1 MSTETDRKDIDDEQ
15 MPSFGTPIEESYQS
29 PVVEMSP
36 SIESYSD
43 LSQESYPNVESQ
55 ESSTDVESQETTDL
69 SQEGSTDVESQETSD
84 LSQEGSTDVESQET
98 SDLSQEGST
107 DVESQ
112 ESIELPVE
120 TSNETS
126 LGEEEESSVTPSI
139 EKDKGVLDKASKTR
153 TKYNRTKKRLAS
165 LDDSEKDA
173 IRNEVITEFINV
185 LKITKRKASRKKF
198 ARRINGLRTD
208 FHQALNLLNGTNKKR
223 PGRKS
228 KKQLSPIIETSV
240 EEPVS
245 TTM

>member
-1 MSTETDRKDIDDEQ
+1 MESSVETNELSQEGSPEMESSVETNELSQEGSPEMESSVETNELSQEGSPEMESTVETN
-15 MPSFGTPIEESYQS
+15 
-29 PVVEMSP
+29 
-36 SIESYSD
+36 D
-43 LSQESYPNVESQ
+43 LSQESSPE
-55 ESSTDVESQETTDL
+55 
-69 SQEGSTDVESQETSD
+69 
-84 LSQEGSTDVESQET
+84 
-98 SDLSQEGST
+98 
-107 DVESQ
+107 VESQ

-120 TSNETS
+120 TSNEVS
-126 LGEEEESSVTPSI
+126 LGEGEEETSVTPSI
-139 EKDKGVLDKASKTR
+139 EKDKSLLDKASKTR

-245 TTM
+245 TTI